1 MSGFAFF
8 GLMTK
13 LDSIL
18 TTMEGEEKKQKLREL
33 TEQIRRKCKE
43 FKYAYS
49 PQSAFSEFQEYFP
62 DFDKRSERQ
71 QTSVRIDVG
80 FLTHLYLQRGT
91 LTDGDTKVNIH
102 YENTDIAGLTQKIT
116 TRCDVFFSGLALDKK
131 EVDAGDLRTYMNEFV
146 VHNSDGLDMPEPGG
160 IKEKFWIMAGAPLAS
175 FKLR

>member
-13 LDSIL
+13 LDRIL
-18 TTMEGEEKKQKLREL
+18 TTMEDDEKQTKLREL
-33 TEQIRRKCKE
+33 TEQIRKE
-43 FKYAYS
+43 CSRFKS
-49 PQSAFSEFQEYFP
+49 TFSEFQKYFP
-62 DFDKRSERQ
+62 YLDRRSERQ